1 MYTLEICAVGLN
13 NALIAQQHGAHRI
26 ELCENLES
34 GGLTPSFGTLKM
46 AAEKLNIPVHVLI
59 RPRRGNYI
67 YDRTEREIMLHDIEL
82 VRQLGFAGVVIGALK
97 LDGTLDSE
105 TIEALKDAAGEMSVT
120 FHRAIDV
127 CTLPEAAIETLI
139 RLGINRLLTS
149 GGATK
154 AMNGAAQIAK
164 WQARYGAYI
173 NIMAGRG
180 ITSSNILDIMN
191 ITSIFEIHSSAKI
204 TLRSY
209 EHTYHLKNEKSN
221 EWWQFAVDDA
231 EVKRMRLMLDE
242 LAFQPKLPFA

>member
-105 TIEALKDAAGEMSVT
+105 TIEALKDTAGEMSVT

-164 WQARYGAYI
+164 WQARYDAYI
-173 NIMAGRG
+173 NIMAGSG
-180 ITSSNILDIMN
+180 ITSSNILDIIN
-191 ITSIFEIHSSAKI
+191 ITGIFEIHSSSKI

-209 EHTYHLKNEKSN
+209 EHTYYLKNEKSD
-221 EWWQFAVDDA
+221 EWWQFAVDGT

-242 LAFQPKLPFA
+242 LAVQPKLPFA